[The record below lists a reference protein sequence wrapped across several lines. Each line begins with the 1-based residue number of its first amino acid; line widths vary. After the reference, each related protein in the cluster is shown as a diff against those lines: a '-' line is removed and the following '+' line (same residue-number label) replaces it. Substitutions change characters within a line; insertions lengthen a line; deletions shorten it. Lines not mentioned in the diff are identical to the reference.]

1 MRNVARGTPFYRQMM
16 WVCGLVY
23 VIEMLAGSTD
33 VIQAGAVYGPAV
45 LQGQWWR
52 LITSGFLH
60 ASTLHLAVNLFSL
73 HALGRIIEP
82 AFAGQQAWRFP
93 LLYVGSL
100 LGGSIGALLVEFD
113 RPAVGASGAIFG
125 LLGAALTIPRRLG
138 LGWNRLGVLPWLGFN
153 LLITFAVPNI
163 SKGGHIGGLIAGL
176 ALGWL
181 LTTPPGRT
189 YDARH
194 VRGVDQHTR

>member
-1 MRNVARGTPFYRQMM
+1 MKPLIRATPFHRQMM

-23 VIEMLAGSTD
+23 VLEVLVGSTD

-45 LQGQWWR
+45 REGQWWR

-60 ASTLHLAVNLFSL
+60 ASTLHLAVNMFSL

-82 AFAGQQAWRFP
+82 AFTGKQAWRFP
-93 LLYVGSL
+93 LLYIGSL
-100 LGGSIGALLVEFD
+100 LGGSLGALLVEFD

-138 LGWNRLGVLPWLGFN
+138 LGWNKLGVMPWLGLN
-153 LLITFAVPNI
+153 LLTTFAVPDI
-163 SKGGHIGGLIAGL
+163 SKGGHIGGLVAGL
-176 ALGWL
+176 VLGWV
-181 LTTPPGRT
+181 LTTPLTRT
-189 YDARH
+189 YGDIDH
-194 VRGVDQHTR
+194 LSVDQATK